1 MNRKVLSILSIIMF
15 LVFLGSCKTIP
26 KNDPNFLGDF
36 SPVEL
41 GTLIGGSVKRTKE
54 EIKPTDFKFIF
65 FPRTNIV
72 SINHQFMMIDKV
84 EIFLDQ
90 EDREILIKAM
100 ETYLSSFNDQN
111 LSVAN
116 AKKQAFFGKTKIF
129 MTWGLFG
136 GGAHEAEPTLRAE
149 YQLLSENRPYFIL
162 ANATTKAIGENDD
175 ANSPALRL
183 AFSPAQCEDFI
194 ELLKQENLVKIV
206 ENMQQDFERF
216 EPANKN
222 ETEDDKNSEK
232 DKVNYG
238 GF

>member
-1 MNRKVLSILSIIMF
+1 MNRKFLSILSLIMF
-15 LVFLGSCKTIP
+15 LLILGSCKTVP

-41 GTLIGGSVKRTKE
+41 GTIMAGTVTRIKE
-54 EIKPTDFKFIF
+54 EIKPTEFKFTF
-65 FPRTNIV
+65 FPRTNII
-72 SINHQFMMIDKV
+72 SIQHKFMVDKV

-90 EDREILIKAM
+90 GDREILIKAM
-100 ETYLSSFNDQN
+100 ETYLSSYNDKN
-111 LSVAN
+111 LSAAN
-116 AKKQAFFGKTKIF
+116 AKKKAFFGKTKVY

-162 ANATTKAIGENDD
+162 GNASTKAVGEKDD
-175 ANSPALRL
+175 ASSPALRL

-206 ENMQQDFERF
+206 EDMQKDFERF
-216 EPANKN
+216 EPSQK
-222 ETEDDKNSEK
+222 TENQNTENSEE
-232 DKVNYG
+232 DKVNYD